1 MIRSGFFS
9 IMRNKTQ
16 KKKDVQLKQNNRNY
30 EITGIIMLLFGVFS
44 FVSLANYNTG
54 ILGSWANNG
63 LHFLFGMGAFCL
75 FWLSYSWVVI
85 MF

>member
-1 MIRSGFFS
+1 
-9 IMRNKTQ
+9 MRNKTQ

-30 EITGIIMLLFGVFS
+30 EITW
-44 FVSLANYNTG
+44 NYNASFWCLFFCEPG
-54 ILGSWANNG
+54 QLQYGNSRELGQIMDSISYLAWE
-63 LHFLFGMGAFCL
+63 LFCL